1 MFDYDVV
8 KMREELHKMPEL
20 GFEEVKTAAY
30 VAERLTELGYEV
42 TTGLG
47 GTGVMGVIKGTEP
60 GPVLM
65 LRADMDALPF
75 KNADGSIERIHA
87 CGHDGHTA
95 MLLATAKELV
105 GKVRRGTLKL
115 LFQPAEETLRGADEV
130 IKTGCCDDVEIAL
143 AAHVRPIQDC
153 TPGHLCAG
161 IMHQSSTFVQI
172 DIQGRATH
180 ASRPH
185 LGVNAAEAAALVTL
199 AVSAIKMDPN
209 KKWSCKV
216 TSIYTPSSAAN
227 IIPDQATLKLDVR
240 MQTDEMMTEALEK
253 IKVAAKG
260 AAESIGATAEVSLPG
275 PIMLAA
281 VYDEELKA
289 EVAESI
295 TRLFGADHL
304 DPDCGAGGEDFHFYR
319 NCKKHPKVAY
329 FGVGAGCAPGLHAR
343 DMHFDPEYLRNG
355 VKVMVDMALKK
366 VG

>member
-8 KMREELHKMPEL
+8 KLREDLHKMPEL

-30 VAERLTELGYEV
+30 VAERLKDLGYEV
-42 TTGLG
+42 TTGLA
-47 GTGVMGVIKGTEP
+47 GTGVMGVMKGAEP
-60 GPVLM
+60 GPILM

-75 KNADGSIERIHA
+75 KNADGTIERIHA

-95 MLLATAKELV
+95 MLLATAKELA

-115 LFQPAEETLRGADEV
+115 LFQPAEETLSGAIEV
-130 IKTGCCDDVEIAL
+130 IKTGCCDDVDIAIG
-143 AAHVRPIQDC
+143 AHVRPIQDC
-153 TPGHLCAG
+153 TPGHLCSG
-161 IMHQSSTFVQI
+161 VMHQSSTFVQI
-172 DIQGRATH
+172 DIKGRAAH

-199 AVSAIKMDPN
+199 AVASIKMDPN

-216 TSIYTPSSAAN
+216 TSIYTPSSAIN

-240 MQTDEMMTEALEK
+240 MQTDEMMNEAVEK
-253 IKVAAKG
+253 IKAAAKG
-260 AAESIGATAEVSLPG
+260 AAESIGATAEVTLPG
-275 PIMLAA
+275 AVMLAA
-281 VYDEELKA
+281 VYDPELKS
-289 EVAESI
+289 EIAESI

-343 DMHFDPEYLRNG
+343 DMHFEPEYLRNG
-355 VKVMVDMALKK
+355 VKVFVDMAMKY